1 MANSNLALR
10 QGNLKNAINMLKKIP
25 ITSPFIK

>member
-10 QGNLKNAINMLKKIP
+10 QGNLKNAINMLKKIS